1 MTRETPEIMC
11 NGAKYYST
19 KQVAKAQQCKDLHF
33 SAPFNAPHG
42 KRKGE
47 SATSVKKITMK
58 SDNSILPKEVKSGSL
73 SVVVDRFRYVDRLF
87 IVLLHLSKIW
97 LIFEGKK

>member
-47 SATSVKKITMK
+47 QK
-58 SDNSILPKEVKSGSL
+58 SPHGKRKGELKSPHGKRNGKQNSTTWKTKSPFGTLFGSNSGGHMNTKSSDL
-73 SVVVDRFRYVDRLF
+73 R
-87 IVLLHLSKIW
+87 
-97 LIFEGKK
+97 